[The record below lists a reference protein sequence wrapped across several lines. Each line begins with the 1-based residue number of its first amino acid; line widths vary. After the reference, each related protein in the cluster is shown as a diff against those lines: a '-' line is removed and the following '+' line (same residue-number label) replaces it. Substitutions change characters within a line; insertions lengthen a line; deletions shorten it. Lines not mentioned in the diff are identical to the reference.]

1 MPQIVIVD
9 TTVLLNLLNV
19 PQHNQDIGR
28 VLEEFEAIKD
38 DGGRFLL
45 PLAVVYQA
53 GDHIADLPKGNDR
66 WRCAGILR
74 DEVRR
79 ALMEEA
85 PWALAQHAP
94 WGLAQLAKER
104 DKERDIEAWLAA
116 FPDFANRGKGYG
128 MSALS
133 IVQAWEAACKR
144 IPGQRVRIW
153 SLNRRLQG
161 YDRGP

>member
-9 TTVLLNLLNV
+9 TTVLLNLLNT
-19 PQHNQDIGR
+19 PQHNQDKRR
-28 VLEEFEAIKD
+28 VLEEFEAIKE

-45 PLAVVYQA
+45 PLAAVFQA
-53 GDHIADLPKGNDR
+53 GDHIADLRNGNHR
-66 WRCAGILR
+66 WRYAGVLR
-74 DEVRR
+74 DQVRR
-79 ALMEEA
+79 ALREE
-85 PWALAQHAP
+85 AP
-94 WGLAQLAKER
+94 WGLAQLADEHG
-104 DKERDIEAWLAA
+104 IEAWLAV

-133 IVQAWEAACKR
+133 IVQAWEAARRR

-153 SLNRRLQG
+153 SLNRRLQD